1 MKKLKIV
8 LDIIMIALC
17 VIAQFSGHRF
27 SPWVVMA
34 WVGMLLLKDLEDLEE
49 KK

>member
-1 MKKLKIV
+1 MRKLNIV
-8 LDIIMIALC
+8 LEIIMIALC
-17 VIAQFSGHRF
+17 VIAHFIGYRF

-34 WVGMLLLKDLEDLEE
+34 WVGILLFKDLEDLEE